1 MQNGRIKDYPKQEDI
16 PGRFSNVKLWT
27 AFESI
32 CEVLGESKSAR
43 IVFSNNQNV
52 SITNVPREL
61 THRVEYVLDKCNVK
75 WKDLHKTYSPLMM
88 NAMACVAF
96 PTCGLAMAPAE
107 TYVPT
112 LLSKLDTI
120 MDELDFKT
128 EDRDIVLRMSGCPN
142 GCSRPYVAEIALVG
156 RSFSEERGGI
166 YDLFLG
172 GLPSGERLA
181 TRYRTGLD
189 ETQILKAMR
198 PILRNWKTWKH
209 KNPKSCFGDFVVD
222 TKIVDPCMAG
232 PTYERIN
239 QRRPGVTFWPRKD
252 EEVRKYLKLMYEE
265 NRDGIRDVVR
275 SNYSDG
281 IAKEY
286 ERELMSLEF

>member
-1 MQNGRIKDYPKQEDI
+1 M
-16 PGRFSNVKLWT
+16 
-27 AFESI
+27 
-32 CEVLGESKSAR
+32 VLSTQTTNFLHHPQQKSR
-43 IVFSNNQNV
+43 
-52 SITNVPREL
+52 
-61 THRVEYVLDKCNVK
+61 
-75 WKDLHKTYSPLMM
+75 
-88 NAMACVAF
+88 
-96 PTCGLAMAPAE
+96 
-107 TYVPT
+107 YVPT

-120 MDELDFKT
+120 MDELDFNRQG
-128 EDRDIVLRMSGCPN
+128 DRDIVLRMSGCPN

-189 ETQILKAMR
+189 ESEILRTMR
-198 PILRNWKTWKH
+198 PILKSWKSWRRNH
-209 KNPKSCFGDFVVD
+209 PKACFGDFVVD

-252 EEVRKYLKLMYEE
+252 SEVRKYLKVMYEE
-265 NRDGIRDVVR
+265 NRDSIRDVVR
-275 SNYSDG
+275 GNYSDS
-281 IAKEY
+281 IAREY
-286 ERELMSLEF
+286 ERELSLEF

>member
-1 MQNGRIKDYPKQEDI
+1 VEGSESDVRVVFERILVNLSE
-16 PGRFSNVKLWT
+16 SHVKL
-27 AFESI
+27 
-32 CEVLGESKSAR
+32 
-43 IVFSNNQNV
+43 NN
-52 SITNVPREL
+52 R
-61 THRVEYVLDKCNVK
+61 
-75 WKDLHKTYSPLMM
+75 YSPIMM

-120 MDELDFKT
+120 MDELDFDRQG
-128 EDRDIVLRMSGCPN
+128 DRDIVLRMSGCPN

-189 ETQILKAMR
+189 ETEILKTMR
-198 PILRNWKTWKH
+198 PILKSWKSFRRD
-209 KNPKSCFGDFVVD
+209 NPKTCFGDFVVD

-239 QRRPGVTFWPRKD
+239 QRRPGITFWPRKD
-252 EEVRKYLKLMYEE
+252 KEVRKYLKLMYDE

-275 SNYSDG
+275 GNYSDS

-286 ERELMSLEF
+286 ERELSLEF